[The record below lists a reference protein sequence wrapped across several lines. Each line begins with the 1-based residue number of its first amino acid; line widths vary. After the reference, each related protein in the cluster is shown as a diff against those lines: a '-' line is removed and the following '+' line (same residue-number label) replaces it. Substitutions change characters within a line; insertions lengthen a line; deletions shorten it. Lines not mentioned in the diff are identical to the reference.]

1 MLTNG
6 RTRQSGVTSLNAE
19 EKKTRARTNE
29 DVSSSQVPTC
39 YSSGCLSKYLS
50 TVYPTATVI
59 MTANYQLAGR
69 PANVR
74 VTAAAG
80 FNARFHQHT
89 QTHTN
94 TQTHKLRQSRHTKRI
109 SDKHF
114 QQPGENMGIALQNV
128 LTSVF
133 FSPPPLLPHLPP
145 PPKHAVMTERSWRE
159 TRFIK
164 DASPFLFPNPLPL

>member
-59 MTANYQLAGR
+59 MTANYQLAER
-69 PANVR
+69 PANAR

-94 TQTHKLRQSRHTKRI
+94 THKHTNSGKAGAQRGFLTNTFNSRARTW
-109 SDKHF
+109 
-114 QQPGENMGIALQNV
+114 AL
-128 LTSVF
+128 LCRLFSRLCF
-133 FSPPPLLPHLPP
+133 FFPPSTPSP

-159 TRFIK
+159 TRFMK